1 MTTSFKTISLLIVLL
16 FSFGC
21 KKSMIAEGDMVII
34 LSEVFITDAVVS
46 SSIYSYRFSK
56 RDSIDYYKPIY
67 TKLGYSQDQFI
78 VSIEYYIDNPQALD
92 KILDKVVSQLA
103 KLESEIES
111 KEAREKDEALR
122 QTIKDPNNLWDKNT
136 RWVFPRDGLQDSL
149 YFRLKTKGIGTY
161 RLSADVKVLEND
173 ESIEPYVE
181 IWFMRDTISHPK
193 EKLNIKYEQY
203 LKNSK
208 VKEITIT
215 SIVTDTTINY
225 MEGVLLGHLPQSGD
239 WQKYAEISNIYIL
252 FTPLPVIRDKDKH
265 LLKVDTTKID
275 LKPAGREMR

>member
-1 MTTSFKTISLLIVLL
+1 
-16 FSFGC
+16 
-21 KKSMIAEGDMVII
+21 MIAEGDMVII